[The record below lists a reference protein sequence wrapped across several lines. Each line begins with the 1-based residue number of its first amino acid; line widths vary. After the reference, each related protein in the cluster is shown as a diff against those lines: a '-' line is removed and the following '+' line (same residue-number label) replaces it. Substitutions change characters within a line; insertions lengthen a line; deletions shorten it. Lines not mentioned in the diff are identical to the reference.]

1 MRIFTAHAGPHRDL
15 DTVLLVQERMSFI
28 AMLVPLPWLLWH
40 RCWIAAAVYVAAA
53 LAIGL
58 LAPVTV
64 AAWLVLAAHILIGL
78 SAQDIRR
85 QRLAATGAPT
95 IAVVAGRN
103 REDALFRLLSER
115 PDLIPA
121 GPR

>member
-1 MRIFTAHAGPHRDL
+1 MRIFTAHAGPHRDPDSL
-15 DTVLLVQERMSFI
+15 LLVRERVSFL
-28 AMLVPLPWLLWH
+28 AMLLPLPWLLWH
-40 RCWIAAAVYVAAA
+40 RCWIAAAGYVVAA

-58 LAPVTV
+58 LAPPGA

-85 QRLAATGAPT
+85 QRLASVGAPT

-103 REDALFRLLSER
+103 REDALFRLLTER
-115 PDLIPA
+115 PDLARPQ
-121 GPR
+121 